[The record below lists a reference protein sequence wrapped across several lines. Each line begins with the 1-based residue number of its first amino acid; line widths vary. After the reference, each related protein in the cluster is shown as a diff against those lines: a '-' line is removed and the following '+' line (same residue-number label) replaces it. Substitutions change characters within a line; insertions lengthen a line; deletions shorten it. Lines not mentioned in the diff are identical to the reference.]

1 MNIRLQKLE
10 LIEWLV
16 SIKDS
21 KIIDALTKF
30 KDSENTISTE
40 SLSVNQKKA
49 IDEALLQVENKETIS
64 HDLVMEETKNKYSN
78 YFQK

>member
-30 KDSENTISTE
+30 KDSEYTISTE
-40 SLSVNQKKA
+40 PLSVNQKKA
-49 IDEALLQVENKETIS
+49 IDEASII
-64 HDLVMEETKNKYSN
+64 
-78 YFQK
+78 